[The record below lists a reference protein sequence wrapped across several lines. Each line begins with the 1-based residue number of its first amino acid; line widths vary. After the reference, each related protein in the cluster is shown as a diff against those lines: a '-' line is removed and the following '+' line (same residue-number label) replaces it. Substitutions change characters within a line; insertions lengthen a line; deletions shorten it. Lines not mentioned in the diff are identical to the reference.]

1 MVNKGGN
8 GEEEE
13 AKGMMRSAQLERGYS
28 HHFLA
33 GIVMVGARVLTTVA
47 NTMRRSG
54 IMMGLGRLDV
64 TTSQRDTQVLRVG
77 HVRACT
83 GERMIVCSGER
94 ERVREEHVEYGGDVW
109 GWANWA
115 VVAAAACRAR
125 RMRRPDGPCERGKG
139 EGMGGRVGL
148 AAGLRGKRGKGMR

>member
-33 GIVMVGARVLTTVA
+33 GIVMVGARVLTAVA

-94 ERVREEHVEYGGDVW
+94 EREGGTCRVRW
-109 GWANWA
+109 R
-115 VVAAAACRAR
+115 C
-125 RMRRPDGPCERGKG
+125 
-139 EGMGGRVGL
+139 VGL
-148 AAGLRGKRGKGMR
+148 GQLGRCGCCCLPGQAHA